1 MDHSYSP
8 RSPPELRF
16 CSNSKDNQL
25 NQGFHMPTEQFAQQ
39 VMTKEARDQE
49 VERQNQRKYFHE
61 ARLARFDADHTMH
74 QADKR
79 QHESVSMKFQ
89 AVKASFGAKRA
100 EVSSR
105 IEEIEY
111 KTDLQIEAQAQSN
124 LQLEEKK
131 TPLIQIKN
139 RIVGMTLTQQV
150 IGEGVKL
157 DVLTSEVTHFKTMA
171 NLKGYKVNE
180 HVSAGQLA
188 GMLLD
193 KNSGAFKNAEG

>member
-1 MDHSYSP
+1 MA
-8 RSPPELRF
+8 
-16 CSNSKDNQL
+16 
-25 NQGFHMPTEQFAQQ
+25 EQFAQQ

-49 VERQNQRKYFHE
+49 VEQQNQRKYFHE

-79 QHESVSMKFQ
+79 QHESVEMKFQ

-100 EVSSR
+100 EVGAR
-105 IEEIEY
+105 VEEIEY
-111 KTDLQIEAQAQSN
+111 KTDLQLEVQAQSN
-124 LQLEEKK
+124 LALEEKK

-139 RIVGMTLTQQV
+139 RIAGMTLTQQV

-157 DVLTSEVTHFKTMA
+157 DVLTSEVSHFKSMA
-171 NLKGYKVNE
+171 TLKGYKVNE
-180 HVSAGQLA
+180 HISTSQLA

-193 KNSGAFKNAEG
+193 KTSGAIKNAEG